1 MKDIM
6 RGEVR
11 PTVVFVFVV
20 IVVVVVVV
28 LLVKEET
35 YMQRCTLQM
44 ALNLQISDREGA

>member
-20 IVVVVVVV
+20 IVVVVVV